1 MDRRHYL
8 IKDASLELLVRRKTK
23 ISDDGI
29 RGKKFEIFCE
39 IFLRKR
45 NGAKESAEIHREL
58 EVPFS
63 SRKGWNIRKSNEEPA
78 TPIPSYPKRV
88 LFRWSSEPAGRRRLS
103 YPRARTMRG
112 LWAAHWRSLGRK
124 ILHSSSSSS
133 SSSTLSSNLKL
144 LGPNL
149 PDVWMMPS
157 SSSSAFRSQSS
168 ANGQTANVI
177 NGKSIARAIREGVAS
192 EICRMKETIVK
203 SPGLAIVLVG
213 GRRDSQT
220 FIRVKLKA
228 CEEVGITTYVEELSE
243 ESTEDEVLRVVSRL
257 NNNPS
262 VNGIIVQLPLPQH
275 VDEERI
281 INFVSPEKDVD
292 GFHPLNM
299 GNLAMKGREPLFI
312 PCAPKSCIEL
322 LLRCGVEIMGKRAVV
337 VGRSKIVGLPTSLLL
352 QRHHATVST
361 VHSFT
366 KNPEQITSEADIV
379 IADVGI
385 PNLICGSW
393 LKPGAVVVDMGTNQV
408 QDPGVD
414 QGVRIT
420 GDVCFEEAIKVVS
433 AITPVPGG
441 VGPVTIA
448 MLLSNTLDSAK
459 RAFGFI

>member
-1 MDRRHYL
+1 
-8 IKDASLELLVRRKTK
+8 
-23 ISDDGI
+23 
-29 RGKKFEIFCE
+29 
-39 IFLRKR
+39 
-45 NGAKESAEIHREL
+45 
-58 EVPFS
+58 
-63 SRKGWNIRKSNEEPA
+63 
-78 TPIPSYPKRV
+78 
-88 LFRWSSEPAGRRRLS
+88 
-103 YPRARTMRG
+103 MRG
-112 LWAAHWRSLGRK
+112 LWAASWRSLGRK
-124 ILHSSSSSS
+124 TLHSSTSSSS
-133 SSSTLSSNLKL
+133 PSSSSLSSNLKL

-149 PDVWMMPS
+149 PDVWMVPGP
-157 SSSSAFRSQSS
+157 SSSAFHSQSS
-168 ANGQTANVI
+168 AANGQTANVI
-177 NGKSIARAIREGVAS
+177 NGKSIARAIRAGIAN

-213 GRRDSQT
+213 GRRNSRT
-220 FIRVKLKA
+220 FIHVKLKA
-228 CEEVGITTYVEELSE
+228 CEEVGITTHVEELPE
-243 ESTEDEVLRVVSRL
+243 ECTEDEVLRVVSGL

-262 VNGIIVQLPLPQH
+262 VNGIIVQLPLPQL

-322 LLRCGVEIMGKRAVV
+322 LLRSGVEIMGKRAVV

-352 QRHHATVST
+352 HHHATVST

-366 KNPEQITSEADIV
+366 KNPEQITREADIV

-385 PNLICGSW
+385 PNLIRGSW

-408 QDPGVD
+408 QDPGID
-414 QGVRIT
+414 QGSRII
-420 GDVCFEEAIKVVS
+420 GDVCYEEAIKVVS

-459 RAFGFI
+459 RAFPFR

>member
-1 MDRRHYL
+1 
-8 IKDASLELLVRRKTK
+8 
-23 ISDDGI
+23 
-29 RGKKFEIFCE
+29 
-39 IFLRKR
+39 
-45 NGAKESAEIHREL
+45 
-58 EVPFS
+58 
-63 SRKGWNIRKSNEEPA
+63 
-78 TPIPSYPKRV
+78 
-88 LFRWSSEPAGRRRLS
+88 
-103 YPRARTMRG
+103 MRG
-112 LWAAHWRSLGRK
+112 PWATNWRSLGRK
-124 ILHSSSSSS
+124 TLRSSSSSS
-133 SSSTLSSNLKL
+133 SSSSSPSLSSNLKL

-149 PDVWMMPS
+149 PDVWMMPGPPS
-157 SSSSAFRSQSS
+157 STSAFRSQSS
-168 ANGQTANVI
+168 AANGQTANVI
-177 NGKSIARAIREGVAS
+177 NGKSIARAIRSGIAN

-213 GRRDSQT
+213 GRRDSRT

-228 CEEVGITTYVEELSE
+228 CEEVGITTYVEELPE
-243 ESTEDEVLRVVSRL
+243 ECTEDEVLRVVSRL

-322 LLRCGVEIMGKRAVV
+322 LLRSGVEIMGKRAVV
-337 VGRSKIVGLPTSLLL
+337 VGRSKIVGLPISLLL

-361 VHSFT
+361 VNSFT
-366 KNPEQITSEADIV
+366 KNPEEITSEADIV
-379 IADVGI
+379 IADVGK
-385 PNLICGSW
+385 PNLIRGSW
-393 LKPGAVVVDMGTNQV
+393 LKPGAVVVDMGTSQV
-408 QDPGVD
+408 QDPGVN
-414 QGVRIT
+414 QGFRIT
-420 GDVCFEEAIKVVS
+420 GDVCYEEAIKVVS

-441 VGPVTIA
+441 VGPVTIS